1 MCVLSVFT
9 FVVTYI
15 HLQEIG
21 QGEVL
26 VSGYGLLD
34 EPLYE
39 LPVTRLQGRVP

>member
-9 FVVTYI
+9 DVVAYI
-15 HLQEIG
+15 HFQEIG

-39 LPVTRLQGRVP
+39 LPVTRLQRRVP